1 MLTLGQGRLEDS
13 ELWAEAMF
21 ILFLQVRYT
30 LVLFIT
36 ITVII
41 SPRHSMFPPLLSTIS
56 HCHYSAVYAHLAAEI
71 RGALFLGQQYL
82 EWA

>member
-1 MLTLGQGRLEDS
+1 
-13 ELWAEAMF
+13 
-21 ILFLQVRYT
+21 
-30 LVLFIT
+30 
-36 ITVII
+36 
-41 SPRHSMFPPLLSTIS
+41 MFPPLLSTIS